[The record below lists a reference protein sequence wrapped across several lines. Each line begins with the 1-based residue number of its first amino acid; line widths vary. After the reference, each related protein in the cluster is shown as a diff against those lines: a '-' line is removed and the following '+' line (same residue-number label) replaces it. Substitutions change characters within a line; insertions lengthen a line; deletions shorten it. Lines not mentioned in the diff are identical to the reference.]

1 MEEIEYLMLTYN
13 DIINPVNLFKTQ
25 QEFDAF
31 INVPATKEDLQPC
44 LEVFEEQGLY
54 EWCTKIKLKI
64 DSYV

>member
-1 MEEIEYLMLTYN
+1 MEEIDYLMLTYN

-25 QEFDAF
+25 QEFDDF
-31 INVPATKEDLQPC
+31 INVPATKEELQSC